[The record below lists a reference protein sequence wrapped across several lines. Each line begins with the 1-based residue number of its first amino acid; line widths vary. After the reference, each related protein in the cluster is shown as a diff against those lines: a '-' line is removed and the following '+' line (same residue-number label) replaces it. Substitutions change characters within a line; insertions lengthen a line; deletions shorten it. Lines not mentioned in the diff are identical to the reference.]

1 MKGLPICFSEVQVN
15 NDVTDNNN
23 KHFVTAFEGEYRNII
38 ELREHLNLCF
48 LIILYIYSYI
58 YIYIYVSMYLSI
70 SIYLYLSIYLYI
82 YIYIYMYTY
91 VCCLFW
97 IRTRI
102 CPAGSTPEGGPT
114 EKLPYHPG
122 HSSPPGLVVLHVPY
136 PPILIV
142 MHPASGQSPPL
153 SSCPIQISY
162 QVSGLPLPVFLSY
175 TYK

>member
-1 MKGLPICFSEVQVN
+1 MSAWEEAIPSSRRRPAVRSTEEEVRAIFRPARTFTSN
-15 NDVTDNNN
+15 FTRTRY
-23 KHFVTAFEGEYRNII
+23 FA
-38 ELREHLNLCF
+38 CA
-48 LIILYIYSYI
+48 SYLT
-58 YIYIYVSMYLSI
+58 SRHSANSLSI
-70 SIYLYLSIYLYI
+70 VMKVDTLMFVLF
-82 YIYIYMYTY
+82 
-91 VCCLFW
+91 VCLFW

-122 HSSPPGLVVLHVPY
+122 HLSPPGLVVLHVPY

-162 QVSGLPLPVFLSY
+162 QVSGLPPPCLPVLHI
-175 TYK
+175 